1 MSADTSKRG
10 RVNLRRLPAAARQAA
25 AGKASSRSAALAR
38 SRFDR
43 TFADV
48 LSGRF
53 GGSWSVEWERA
64 DGDSTAAPATNH
76 DLGGTFSK

>member
-1 MSADTSKRG
+1 MSTGTSKRD
-10 RVNLRRLPAAARQAA
+10 RVTLRRLPAAARQPA
-25 AGKASSRSAALAR
+25 AGKASGRSTALAR

-53 GGSWSVEWERA
+53 GGSWSVEWKRSDRA
-64 DGDSTAAPATNH
+64 ASSSDGDGRA
-76 DLGGTFSK
+76 FSGEE

>member
-10 RVNLRRLPAAARQAA
+10 RVTVRRLPATARQAA
-25 AGKASSRSAALAR
+25 AGKASSRSATLAR

-53 GGSWSVEWERA
+53 GGRWSVEWQAKDRPGS
-64 DGDSTAAPATNH
+64 D
-76 DLGGTFSK
+76 F

>member
-10 RVNLRRLPAAARQAA
+10 RVTVRRLPAAARQAA
-25 AGKASSRSAALAR
+25 AGKASGRSAALAR

-48 LSGRF
+48 LTGRF
-53 GGSWSVEWERA
+53 GGSWTVQWERS
-64 DGDSTAAPATNH
+64 DGARRDG
-76 DLGGTFSK
+76 L